1 MKKTIHAEHF
11 FFCAFSDSESV
22 VKHVTCMGDTAF
34 FLHLRRQKI
43 CLNYQQG
50 SFLVNTRPMLSD
62 SLLLPDSEVE
72 EKVLISR
79 QGPVHRLAPAGRIR
93 LEAEALVTLG
103 SDYENRICYQF
114 HSRVRGRHA
123 VLVMEGENCVLHN
136 LGGDGVYHNGRRA
149 QESTILEKGDSLQ
162 LYGLFM
168 QFLPPYLI
176 YVPLVGECRVMDSGF
191 TGKELQQRAGAVM
204 VSRSIQKIP
213 EQVCLPEEQEREVL
227 SPPQKKE
234 TSQTPWILSIGPS
247 VTMVSD
253 DESSWK

>member
-191 TGKELQQRAGAVM
+191 TGRNYSKGQGR
-204 VSRSIQKIP
+204 
-213 EQVCLPEEQEREVL
+213 
-227 SPPQKKE
+227 
-234 TSQTPWILSIGPS
+234 
-247 VTMVSD
+247 
-253 DESSWK
+253 

>member
-22 VKHVTCMGDTAF
+22 VKYVTCMGDTAF

-50 SFLVNTRPMLSD
+50 SFLVNTHPMLSD

-103 SDYENRICYQF
+103 SDYEN
-114 HSRVRGRHA
+114 
-123 VLVMEGENCVLHN
+123 
-136 LGGDGVYHNGRRA
+136 
-149 QESTILEKGDSLQ
+149 
-162 LYGLFM
+162 
-168 QFLPPYLI
+168 
-176 YVPLVGECRVMDSGF
+176 
-191 TGKELQQRAGAVM
+191 
-204 VSRSIQKIP
+204 
-213 EQVCLPEEQEREVL
+213 
-227 SPPQKKE
+227 
-234 TSQTPWILSIGPS
+234 
-247 VTMVSD
+247 
-253 DESSWK
+253 

>member
-22 VKHVTCMGDTAF
+22 VKHVTCMGDTEF
-34 FLHLRRQKI
+34 PLHLRGQKI

-62 SLLLPDSEVE
+62 SLLLPDSEIE

-79 QGPVHRLAPAGRIR
+79 QGSVHRLAPTGRIR

-123 VLVMEGENCVLHN
+123 VLVMEGENFSIILAVTEYIITEEERRKVPFLRREIPCSYTVFPCNFFPHISFMFHWLEN
-136 LGGDGVYHNGRRA
+136 AGCWTVDLRGRNY
-149 QESTILEKGDSLQ
+149 SKGQ
-162 LYGLFM
+162 G
-168 QFLPPYLI
+168 
-176 YVPLVGECRVMDSGF
+176 R
-191 TGKELQQRAGAVM
+191 
-204 VSRSIQKIP
+204 
-213 EQVCLPEEQEREVL
+213 
-227 SPPQKKE
+227 
-234 TSQTPWILSIGPS
+234 
-247 VTMVSD
+247 
-253 DESSWK
+253 